1 MTTKFL
7 EAFFKPLV
15 SFIGWIGGAV
25 AGIAVILSAIGF
37 LVMRGHQDLLG
48 IAGVVPM
55 PADTW
60 SVEGARFVYNSL
72 FFFFGGL
79 LSSGWVMLVV
89 MAWIGLL
96 VFVTKEQRFIKI
108 QERTKTPA
116 GKSLLLSV
124 SFVLL
129 LLLTNLFA
137 QYGEPSHLLVEEQ
150 TYDDEIA
157 LRASMQGI
165 QQLRARYAL
174 LVAVLAVGFI
184 WLQQLP
190 RALNIRFIKVPP
202 LLTAID
208 SASSGS
214 SQSEPKAE
222 ETVRL
227 EKFSSCHIIVLGLWL
242 FFLIPLLSL
251 PINYGK
257 MAKENRFL
265 KVRLLRTLDETQQQG
280 TTPETGTITAH
291 EGWLLYED
299 AEKVVLY
306 KEALTQEPIHIFT
319 RKDFAHIEIL
329 AYNNI
334 FAVK

>member
-1 MTTKFL
+1 M
-7 EAFFKPLV
+7 
-15 SFIGWIGGAV
+15 
-25 AGIAVILSAIGF
+25 ILSAIGF
-37 LVMRGHQDLLG
+37 LVIRGHHDLLG
-48 IAGVVPM
+48 VAGVVPM

-60 SVEGARFVYNSL
+60 SVEGTRFVYNSL

-96 VFVTKEQRFIKI
+96 VVVTKEQWFIKI

-116 GKSLLLSV
+116 GKSLLLGL

-129 LLLTNLFA
+129 VLLTNLFA
-137 QYGEPSHLLVEEQ
+137 QYGEPSHLLVEQQ
-150 TYDDEIA
+150 TYDHEIA
-157 LRASMQGI
+157 LRASTQGI

-174 LVAVLAVGFI
+174 LVAMLAVGFI

-208 SASSGS
+208 SASSAS

-222 ETVRL
+222 EPVRV
-227 EKFSSCHIIVLGLWL
+227 EKFSSWHIMVLGLWL
-242 FFLIPLLSL
+242 FFLIPLISL

-257 MAKENRFL
+257 IAKENRFL
-265 KVRLLRTLDETQQQG
+265 KVRLIRTLEETQQQSTISGTG
-280 TTPETGTITAH
+280 TTSPY

-299 AEKVVLY
+299 TEKVVLY
-306 KEALTQEPIHIFT
+306 KGALTQEPIHIFT
-319 RKDFAHIEIL
+319 RKDFAHIQIL